1 MKMAVIIL
9 GIILVGISCGN
20 HSGKGTSSTSGHT
33 IDTAAA
39 KDLDTASEIMGSG
52 MVHP

>member
-1 MKMAVIIL
+1 MAALVL
-9 GIILVGISCGN
+9 GIFLTLAACS
-20 HSGKGTSSTSGHT
+20 SKTTSHKASATSDSSK

-39 KDLDTASEIMGSG
+39 KDLDTASQILGSG